1 MGTKI
6 TKNRLIQTTANDK
19 IQIRMVRKN
28 IHTNRQILSIQQNMQ
43 QMRIPEK
50 RPNTRYTTMD
60 MAIMP
65 HTPQQRHKRS
75 KKHTKR
81 SNKYNFLKK
90 NNINKIWTRKST
102 RDSLVNLI
110 IHKEYNSP
118 RIILQN
124 DKNIK

>member
-1 MGTKI
+1 MGTKT
-6 TKNRLIQTTANDK
+6 TKNKFIQTRANDK
-19 IQIRMVRKN
+19 IQIQMVRKN

-60 MAIMP
+60 MPIMP

-81 SNKYNFLKK
+81 INKYKFLKK
-90 NNINKIWTRKST
+90 I
-102 RDSLVNLI
+102 
-110 IHKEYNSP
+110 
-118 RIILQN
+118 
-124 DKNIK
+124 